1 MPASAPSPDDLSRSA
16 LFAGLD
22 AAGLDAAFAA
32 ARIQPAARNAT
43 LFHQG
48 DPAGRAHVLLRGR
61 VRITISDADGSQ
73 LLVRFIGPGETFGTV
88 GLFTDDTY
96 PAQAVAVTDSVAASW
111 AKADLLALIAAHPGI
126 AVNLVRI
133 TGLRLREAQE
143 RLAELATQRA
153 ERRIAHVLLRLAD
166 QAGLPAGGGTAIN
179 FPLSRRDVADMCGT
193 TLHTVSRTLT
203 GWEKSGWLTTSQQHI
218 TILDLS
224 EIRRRA
230 EDL

>member
-1 MPASAPSPDDLSRSA
+1 MPLPALTCDDLSGCE
-16 LFAGLD
+16 LFRGLDRAGL
-22 AAGLDAAFAA
+22 AAAFAA
-32 ARIQPAARNAT
+32 ARIHPAARNTT

-48 DPAGRAHVLLRGR
+48 DPAGRAHVLMAGR
-61 VRITISDADGSQ
+61 VRITLSDADGSQ

-96 PAQAVAVTDSVAASW
+96 PAQAVVVTDCVEASW
-111 AKADLLALIAAHPGI
+111 SKPDLLALIAAHPGI
-126 AVNLVRI
+126 AINLVRI

-143 RLAELATQRA
+143 RLAELATLRA
-153 ERRIAHVLLRLAD
+153 ERRIAHVLLRLAG
-166 QAGLPAGGGTAIN
+166 QAGQPAGGGTAIN

-203 GWEKSGWLTTSQQHI
+203 AWEKAGLLTTSQQHI
-218 TILDLS
+218 TILDLQ